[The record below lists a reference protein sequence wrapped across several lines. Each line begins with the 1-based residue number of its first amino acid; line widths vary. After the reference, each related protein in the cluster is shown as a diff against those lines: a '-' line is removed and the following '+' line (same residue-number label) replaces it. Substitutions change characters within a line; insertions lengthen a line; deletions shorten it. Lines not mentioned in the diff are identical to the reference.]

1 MRLKSSIFLWVSL
14 ATIVPLTA
22 LILGI
27 TTYSEHLYQKN
38 VNRDLQ
44 AAMANIISELDFRL
58 NYERDVINSLATSPT
73 MTRFFPV
80 LQSAT
85 SGDLHPNY
93 FEEVGK
99 LNRFLAGFQHSVPGL
114 DTVRVLD
121 LDGSTQG
128 RSLSRQGEVAV
139 WLAGG

>member
-1 MRLKSSIFLWVSL
+1 MQLKSSIFLWVSL

-22 LILGI
+22 FILGI

-58 NYERDVINSLATSPT
+58 NYERDVINSLATSPA

-80 LQSAT
+80 LQQFPPVTAKFACLFPHKRLQDPKVRLFIDFMSDHCKRRVAELMELLEG
-85 SGDLHPNY
+85 GD
-93 FEEVGK
+93 
-99 LNRFLAGFQHSVPGL
+99 
-114 DTVRVLD
+114 VRL
-121 LDGSTQG
+121 Q
-128 RSLSRQGEVAV
+128 A
-139 WLAGG
+139 